1 MNFKRAAQQQIRRVG
16 SSLPPSVKS
25 SARRSLDLLPDEV
38 SARVRRAILPGQV
51 RTGEENISQLLSVP
65 PEFVGTTY
73 GEHEVLPMLALENSV
88 LRQRLTAALDE
99 LDTLREVEVQYSGNV
114 GGNAGAG
121 LEFEEP
127 QSPTPEEL
135 AEEYLSGQDLR
146 PGAPRHLV
154 IANDYPDV
162 GREYGNGFVHR
173 RLLHYIEAGID
184 VDVVLTAPSQER
196 RIYTFDGVRVLVGH
210 GPEIAAVLS
219 RQEYSGVSVHFLN
232 ALMWRNLEP
241 FLPAIDLH
249 VFLHGYEC
257 DRWIRRV
264 FNFSRGTEL
273 ERGIDRTLALQRFW
287 RDVVRH
293 PHGPASF
300 IFVSQWWR
308 RAVTDD
314 MGLVFPASRSRIVHN
329 FIDTELFDYVPKDP
343 EQRFKLLWVRNA
355 GSRKYGNDLAI
366 KALQQLAR
374 GPHWSRIEATI
385 IGDGKYFHEFEDAL
399 GHHPNVSIQRRF
411 VSQEEVAALHKEHG
425 LFLVPSRLDSQG
437 VSRDEAMS
445 SGLVPVTNAV
455 TAIPEFVDEDCAI
468 LAGEEGVDALVRGMN
483 HVMSHP
489 EDFSRMSR
497 AASERAH
504 RQCGADATV
513 RRELDLMGLAEPTRG
528 NRRR

>member
-1 MNFKRAAQQQIRRVG
+1 MNFKRAARQQLRRVG

-25 SARRSLDLLPDEV
+25 SARRSLDLLPDEL
-38 SARVRRAILPGQV
+38 SARVRRAVLPGQA
-51 RTGEENISQLLSVP
+51 RGGEENVSQLLSVP

-99 LDTLREVEVQYSGNV
+99 LDTLREPEAQYSGTLS
-114 GGNAGAG
+114 AGPD
-121 LEFEEP
+121 LDEP
-127 QSPTPEEL
+127 EGPTTEEL
-135 AEEYLSGQDLR
+135 ADEYLSGQTLR

-154 IANDYPDV
+154 IANDYPDI

-173 RLLHYIEAGID
+173 RLLHYIDSGID
-184 VDVVLTAPSQER
+184 VDVVLAAPSQER
-196 RIYTFDGVRVLVGH
+196 RIYTFDGVRVLVGR

-219 RQEYSGVSVHFLN
+219 RQEYRSVSVHFLN
-232 ALMWRNLEP
+232 ALMWRHLVP
-241 FLPAIDLH
+241 FLPDLDLH

-264 FNFSRGTEL
+264 FNFGKGTDL

-287 RDVVRH
+287 RSVVRH

-300 IFVSQWWR
+300 IFVSEWWR

-314 MGLVFPASRSRIVHN
+314 MGLVFPANRSRIVHN
-329 FIDTELFDYVPKDP
+329 FIDTELFDYVPKD
-343 EQRFKLLWVRNA
+343 EDQRYKLLWVRNA
-355 GSRKYGNDLAI
+355 GSRKYGNDIAVQVLERLAT
-366 KALQQLAR
+366 
-374 GPHWSRIEATI
+374 GPHWHRIEATI

-399 GHHPNVSIQRRF
+399 GHHPNVTIQRRF
-411 VSQEEVAALHKEHG
+411 VSQDDVAALHKDHG
-425 LFLVPSRLDSQG
+425 IFLVPSRLDSQG

-445 SGLVPVTNAV
+445 SGLIPVTNAV

-468 LAGEEGVDALVRGMN
+468 LAGEEEVDALVRGLN
-483 HVMSHP
+483 RVLSRP
-489 EDFSRMSR
+489 ALFTRMSR

-513 RRELDLMGLAEPTRG
+513 RRELELMGLTEPTKG

>member
-1 MNFKRAAQQQIRRVG
+1 MSLKRVAQQQLRRVG
-16 SSLPPSVKS
+16 STLPPSWKS
-25 SARRSLDLLPDEV
+25 SARRSLDLLPDGV
-38 SARVRRAILPGQV
+38 STRIRRAVLPAGG
-51 RTGEENISQLLSVP
+51 RGGEENVSQLLSVP
-65 PEFVGTTY
+65 PELVGSTY
-73 GEHEVLPMLALENSV
+73 GREEVLPMLALENSV
-88 LRQRLTAALDE
+88 LRQRLTEALDE
-99 LDTLREVEVQYSGNV
+99 LDTLREAEVQFSGMTDN
-114 GGNAGAG
+114 GPDS
-121 LEFEEP
+121 EETEG
-127 QSPTPEEL
+127 PTAEEL
-135 AEEYLSGQDLR
+135 AEAYLSGQSLR

-232 ALMWRNLEP
+232 ALMWRNLVP

-273 ERGIDRTLALQRFW
+273 ERGIDRTLTLQRFW

-489 EDFSRMSR
+489 QDFSRMSR

-513 RRELDLMGLAEPTRG
+513 RRELDLMGLTEPTKG